1 MTESF
6 DPYLKWL
13 GIRDPERPPNHYRL
27 LGLDLY
33 ESDPEVINGAADRQ
47 MAHVR
52 TFQTGPNAKLSQ
64 TLLNEL
70 AVARRCLLDD
80 DRRAEYDRQ
89 LKSGS
94 IQDDTKPEAQPVVAA
109 KIIDPAGHR
118 SRRKKSHPFWLDL
131 LGWVGGGVAAVVV
144 AYFLIG
150 SSWLPGNSKQAKL
163 PKEDPPRRVP
173 TDDIPDHSEEVVTDP
188 QNKEPENTANRTKGT
203 DLSEPNTGR
212 NKNERLDATKKKARR
227 DARKSENSNQTD
239 PSDIQP
245 DDDKKPEMPPEPPA
259 IAPWDAADRLPNLPR
274 SISEPANDADRRFQP
289 IYVGLGKRKYDLVK
303 QFYPKVEPVAEE
315 LSQPIDVG
323 SVLEQMDR
331 FWQLVG
337 RARGDLR
344 VGDSLTFSDQ
354 TVSVAAVSDRSIE
367 LKWTPGSDSN
377 QNPVVRRFT
386 TDSATIDRDLAVAM
400 ARYASPDAD
409 ALVDVFKL
417 YDYAHTDL
425 PVPPELLIGSGVALN
440 GDGKPAP
447 PDDESLREARKTI
460 LELYESEFAR
470 EGFLQQQALA
480 RKLLDD
486 AETTRTDAMRY
497 ALLDEAGQLGSRI
510 GDGQVVVAALS
521 GMDNTFEVDFWQGV
535 IDGMKSAQ
543 KNASTAMQYGTITSG
558 LYEMVDRAVQEE
570 QYETALRLSN
580 DGLKAAKK
588 LKVGNQE
595 QVFEGYLK
603 QLREMVEWKET
614 GEKSLQDLESDPN
627 NPKDHLAAARWLCFV
642 KGDWEQGLGHLALC
656 GGSKLERLAKKDAEI
671 SAAQLGSEQVKEALD
686 LADAWYEAAQNNKGA
701 AARGLFVRSHHWYTL
716 AKDDAD
722 GLDRQK
728 ALLRQIELQPWLGF
742 FDAYRDDEVLVQ
754 SKQWRFG
761 TQESIVFQMARFR
774 GSLFEYELPAVG
786 NARSRTRNIRLTK
799 IGDTYQIEPAD
810 TNSRV
815 YLRLMRDG
823 RIELLQYSLE
833 TGQLLAA
840 GWGVAINP

>member
-80 DRRAEYDRQ
+80 DRRTKYDHQ
-89 LKSGS
+89 MKSGS
-94 IQDDTKPEAQPVVAA
+94 IQNDAKPVAQPVIAA

-118 SRRKKSHPFWLDL
+118 SRRKTSHPFWLDL
-131 LGWVGGGVAAVVV
+131 LGWVGGGAAAVVV

-163 PKEDPPRRVP
+163 PKENKPQRTG
-173 TDDIPDHSEEVVTDP
+173 TDDGLDHPEEVV
-188 QNKEPENTANRTKGT
+188 NEPHNPPPEIPPKRIEPS
-203 DLSEPNTGR
+203 DSSEPDTALDQD
-212 NKNERLDATKKKARR
+212 KPLDANEKKSRRKARR
-227 DARKSENSNQTD
+227 SENSNRTD
-239 PSDIQP
+239 PSDMQP
-245 DDDKKPEMPPEPPA
+245 DADKKPEMPPEPPA
-259 IAPWDAADRLPNLPR
+259 VAPWDTVDRLPNIPR

-289 IYVGLGKRKYDLVK
+289 IYIGLGKRKYDLVK
-303 QFYPKVEPVAEE
+303 QFYPKVEAVAEE
-315 LSQPIDVG
+315 VSQPMDVE

-337 RARGDLR
+337 RGTRDLR
-344 VGDSLTFSDQ
+344 VGDSLIFNEQ
-354 TVSVAAVSDRSIE
+354 AVKVAAVSDRSIE
-367 LKWTPGSDSN
+367 LEWTPSSDNN

-386 TDSATIDRDLAVAM
+386 TESATIDRDLAVAI
-400 ARYASPDAD
+400 ARHASPDAD
-409 ALVDVFKL
+409 PLVEVFKL
-417 YDYAHTDL
+417 HDYAHIDL
-425 PVPPELLIGSGVALN
+425 PVPPELLIGSGVALT
-440 GDGKPAP
+440 GDSKPAP
-447 PDDESLREARKTI
+447 PDEKSLREARKTI
-460 LELYESEFAR
+460 LELYENEFAR
-470 EGFLQQQALA
+470 DGFLQQQALA

-497 ALLDEAGQLGSRI
+497 ALLEEAGQLGSRI

-521 GMDNTFEVDFWQGV
+521 GMDSSFEIDFWQGV
-535 IDGMKSAQ
+535 IDEMKSAQ

-558 LYEMVDRAVQEE
+558 LYEVVDRAVQEE
-570 QYETALRLSN
+570 QYETALQLSN

-588 LKVGNQE
+588 LKVQNQE
-595 QVFEGYLK
+595 RVFDGYLK
-603 QLREMVEWKET
+603 QLREMLEWKET
-614 GEKSLQDLESDPN
+614 AEKSLKDLESDPN
-627 NPKDHLAAARWLCFV
+627 NPKDHLSAARWLCFV
-642 KGDWEQGLGHLALC
+642 QGDWKQGLGHLALC
-656 GGSKLERLAKKDAEI
+656 GSSKLERLAKKDGEL
-671 SAAQLGSEQVKEALD
+671 SADQLGSEQVKEALA

-701 AARGLFVRSHHWYTL
+701 TARGLFVRSHHWYTL

-761 TQESIVFQMARFR
+761 TQENIVFQTARFR
-774 GSLFEYELPAVG
+774 GSLFEYELPVVG
-786 NARSRTRNIRLTK
+786 KGRPRTRNIRLSK
-799 IGDTYQIEPAD
+799 IGDTYQIEPTD

-840 GWGVAINP
+840 GWGVPIDP